1 MEETKYVLEELCRD
15 KKLREQI
22 GDYSRKW
29 MEKYYN
35 DKDLVKIYKKV
46 YEDILNG
53 KDISREIPKDV
64 NKWLSI
70 DIEDL
75 IWKARKE
82 NYEALHKDK
91 NNRFALLKISKDN
104 EYIRLIFFGIK
115 ITFKIKKE
123 KINKID

>member
-1 MEETKYVLEELCRD
+1 M
-15 KKLREQI
+15 I
-22 GDYSRKW
+22 
-29 MEKYYN
+29 
-35 DKDLVKIYKKV
+35 KIYKKV

-53 KDISREIPKDV
+53 KDISRETPKDA

-91 NNRFALLKISKDN
+91 NNKFALFKIYKDN

-115 ITFKIKKE
+115 ITFKINEE
-123 KINKID
+123 KINKIAWWIPVRKWRDKFRNKFK